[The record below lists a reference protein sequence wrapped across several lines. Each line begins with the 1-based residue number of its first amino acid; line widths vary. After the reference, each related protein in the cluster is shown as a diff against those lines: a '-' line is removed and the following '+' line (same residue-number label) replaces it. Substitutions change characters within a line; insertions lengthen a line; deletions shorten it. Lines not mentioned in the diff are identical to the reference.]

1 MGYLSNTVLEGC
13 LVGLGLYKELDVTNY
28 DDMSDEDIVE
38 EARTGDPEAIEY
50 LITKYKN
57 FVRVKA
63 KAYFLVGADKE
74 DIIQEG
80 MIGLFKATRDY
91 RRDKLTSFKA
101 FAELCITRQIITD
114 IKTATRQKHIP
125 LNSYVS
131 LNKPLY
137 DDESDRTLLDVIS
150 GGKVTDPEELIISS
164 EELYSMENK
173 IVELLSDLE
182 WEVLMAYLDGKS
194 YQEIADELKRHVKS
208 IDNALQRVKRKLERY
223 LELKE
228 Y

>member
-1 MGYLSNTVLEGC
+1 M
-13 LVGLGLYKELDVTNY
+13 GLGLYKELDVTNY

-101 FAELCITRQIITD
+101 FAELCITRQIITA

-137 DDESDRTLLDVIS
+137 DESDRTLLDVIS

-164 EELYSMENK
+164 EKLYSMENK

>member
-1 MGYLSNTVLEGC
+1 
-13 LVGLGLYKELDVTNY
+13 VGLGLYKELDVTNY

-101 FAELCITRQIITD
+101 FAELCITRQIITA

-164 EELYSMENK
+164 EKLYSMENK